1 MPGKN
6 ECQGDKASREK
17 ERGKGKMKYFGE
29 SRLKVEKAHANNK
42 TTKLKI
48 KREPPKEKRLK
59 KLCPSLRCR
68 FECAAGVVLPR
79 ASETLDLDEGW
90 RGWPMHGMLQ
100 SDHKLCSTRSM

>member
-42 TTKLKI
+42 TIKI
-48 KREPPKEKRLK
+48 KIKTGTPKREETK
-59 KLCPSLRCR
+59 KAMP
-68 FECAAGVVLPR
+68 
-79 ASETLDLDEGW
+79 
-90 RGWPMHGMLQ
+90 Q
-100 SDHKLCSTRSM
+100 SSVSF